1 MEASQTN
8 SGNFVTLSSPIQLGN
23 KTVKNRYVIPAM
35 GTGYATADGLV
46 TQQLIDY
53 YEARARGGAGVVIV
67 ETTTVEFPRGIH
79 ASNKLVADTDLAIP
93 GLRALATVIRKH
105 NALPLLQLNHAGRM
119 GKTNINGIHPVAPS
133 AIAGPGGQVP
143 KALTGVEIQQIVKR
157 FGKAASRVQ
166 AAGFDGCEIHAAHG
180 YLLAT
185 FASKCSNHRTD
196 EYGGSLENR
205 ARFLQEVLREIRTC
219 TGPDFL
225 LICRINGQELG
236 HADALTLEE
245 GQELA
250 VLIEP
255 LVDAIS
261 VSIRGYGADSLANY
275 PDIPG
280 ELLPV
285 AQAIKSV
292 VNVPVIAV
300 GRLSPEVSERA
311 LIENKVDLIAIGR
324 QSLADPDTPALVTS
338 GRANEVRPCIA
349 CFYCA
354 DWGAKVDKPIGCQV
368 NAALGK
374 EADYQFHPA
383 AVPKHVVVIGAGPA
397 GLEASRVL
405 ARRGHRVTLLEKEPF
420 LGGQLAQATIP
431 PHKDRLTPL
440 LHYFYKQ
447 LDQLKVEVR
456 TSVEADCDYVRTLE
470 ADSVLFAAGARQAV
484 PRIPGVDLPHVISTM
499 DLLYGRAIPGASA
512 VVIGG
517 GLTGCEVAEFLDERG
532 VQTTIVHPY
541 DQLAKEAGANE
552 RSRAISHLMER
563 PVTLLLQSRCTA
575 IFPGGVRV
583 RQSDGTERDIFAESV
598 VLACGVVSDSD
609 LYQELLDAD
618 LDVHMMGDCW
628 RPGMIAHAVADGA
641 RWGHML

>member
-1 MEASQTN
+1 MGGQRPG
-8 SGNFVTLSSPIQLGN
+8 SGIFPTLSSPIQLGN
-23 KTVKNRYVIPAM
+23 KTAKNRFVIPAM

-53 YEARARGGAGVVIV
+53 YEARARGGAGIVIV

-93 GLRALATVIRKH
+93 GLATLATVIRKH
-105 NALPLLQLNHAGRM
+105 GALPLLQLNHAGRM
-119 GKTNINGIHPVAPS
+119 GKRNLNGILPVAPS
-133 AIAGPGGQVP
+133 AIAAPGGQVP
-143 KALTGVEIQQIVKR
+143 KALTLAEIHQIVKR
-157 FGKAASRVQ
+157 FGKAARRVQ
-166 AAGFDGCEIHAAHG
+166 EAGYDGCEIHAAHG

-185 FASKCSNHRTD
+185 FASRCSNQRTD

-205 ARFLQEVLREIRTC
+205 ARFLQEVLQEIRAC
-219 TGPDFL
+219 TRPDFL
-225 LICRINGQELG
+225 LVCRINGQELG
-236 HADALTLEE
+236 HPDALTLEE
-245 GQELA
+245 GRQLA
-250 VLIEP
+250 MLIEP

-261 VSIRGYGADSLANY
+261 VSVRGYGADSLANY
-275 PDIPG
+275 PDTPG

-285 AQAIKSV
+285 AQAIKGAV
-292 VNVPVIAV
+292 KVPIIAV

-311 LIENKVDLIAIGR
+311 LIEQKADLIAIGR

-338 GRANEVRPCIA
+338 GRAHEVRPCIA

-354 DWGAKVDKPIGCQV
+354 DWGARIDKPIGCQV

-374 EADYQFHPA
+374 EADYQFTPA
-383 AVPKHVVVIGAGPA
+383 KTPKHIVVIGAGPA

-405 ARRGHRVTLLEKEPF
+405 ARRGHRVTLLEKEPH

-431 PHKDRLTPL
+431 PHKDRLKPL
-440 LHYFYKQ
+440 LEYFCTQ
-447 LDQLKVEVR
+447 LDELNVEVR
-456 TSVEADCDYVRTLE
+456 TSVNATRDYVLTLGADC
-470 ADSVLFAAGARQAV
+470 VLYAAGARQAV
-484 PRIPGVDLPHVISTM
+484 PPIPGVDLPHVISTM
-499 DLLYGRAIPGASA
+499 DLLYGRSTPGATA

-517 GLTGCEVAEFLDERG
+517 GLTGCEVAEFLDEQG
-532 VQTTIVHPY
+532 IQTTIVHPY
-541 DQLAKEAGANE
+541 DRLAREAGANE
-552 RSRAISHLMER
+552 RSRAISHLTKR
-563 PVTLLLQSRCTA
+563 AVNIVLQSRCTA

-583 RQSDGTERDIFAESV
+583 RQSDGSERDIPAESV
-598 VLACGVVSDSD
+598 VLACGVVSDND
-609 LYQELLDAD
+609 LYQELLDTD

>member
-1 MEASQTN
+1 M
-8 SGNFVTLSSPIQLGN
+8 LSSSIQLGN
-23 KTVKNRYVIPAM
+23 KTAKNRFVIPAM

-93 GLRALATVIRKH
+93 GLATLATVIRKH
-105 NALPLLQLNHAGRM
+105 GALPLLQLNHAGRM
-119 GKTNINGIHPVAPS
+119 GKRNLNGILPVAPS
-133 AIAGPGGQVP
+133 AIAAPGGQVP
-143 KALTGVEIQQIVKR
+143 KALTLAEIQQIVKR
-157 FGKAASRVQ
+157 FGKAARRVQ
-166 AAGFDGCEIHAAHG
+166 EAGYDGCEIHAAHG

-185 FASKCSNHRTD
+185 FASKCSNQRTD

-205 ARFLQEVLREIRTC
+205 ARFLKEVLQEIRAC
-219 TGPDFL
+219 TRPDFL
-225 LICRINGQELG
+225 LVCRINGQELG
-236 HADALTLEE
+236 HPDALTLEE
-245 GQELA
+245 GRQLA
-250 VLIEP
+250 MLIEP

-261 VSIRGYGADSLANY
+261 VSVRGYGADSLANY
-275 PDIPG
+275 PDTPG

-285 AQAIKSV
+285 AQAIKEAV
-292 VNVPVIAV
+292 AVPVIAV

-311 LIENKVDLIAIGR
+311 LIEQKADLIAIGR

-338 GRANEVRPCIA
+338 GRAKEVRPCIA

-354 DWGAKVDKPIGCQV
+354 DWGARIDKPIGCQV

-374 EADYQFHPA
+374 EADYQFTPA
-383 AVPKHVVVIGAGPA
+383 KTPKHIVVIGAGPA

-405 ARRGHRVTLLEKEPF
+405 ARRGHRVTLLEKEPH
-420 LGGQLAQATIP
+420 LGGQLAQAAIP
-431 PHKDRLTPL
+431 PHKDRLKPL
-440 LHYFYKQ
+440 LEYFCTQ
-447 LDQLKVEVR
+447 LDELNVEVR
-456 TSVEADCDYVRTLE
+456 TSVNATRDYVLTLGADC
-470 ADSVLFAAGARQAV
+470 VLYAAGARQAV
-484 PRIPGVDLPHVISTM
+484 PPIPGVDLPHVISTM
-499 DLLYGRAIPGASA
+499 DLLYGRSTPGATA

-532 VQTTIVHPY
+532 TQTTIVHPY
-541 DQLAKEAGANE
+541 DRLAREAGANE
-552 RSRAISHLMER
+552 RSRAISHLTKR
-563 PVTLLLQSRCTA
+563 AVNIVLQSRCTA

-583 RQSDGTERDIFAESV
+583 RQSDGAERDISAESV
-598 VLACGVVSDSD
+598 VLACGVVSDND
-609 LYQELLDAD
+609 LYQELLDTD